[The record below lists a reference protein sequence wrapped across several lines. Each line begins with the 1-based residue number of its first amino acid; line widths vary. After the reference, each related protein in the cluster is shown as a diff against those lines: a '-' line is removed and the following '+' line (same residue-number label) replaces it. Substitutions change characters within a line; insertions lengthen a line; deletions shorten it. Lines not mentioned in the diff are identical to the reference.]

1 MTKDNKVITNNDVI
15 PSLAWHMRCSFETE
29 VNSVIPFRK
38 FDNEEVKSIVQT
50 YLKERIKELKEY
62 NK

>member
-1 MTKDNKVITNNDVI
+1 MANNDII
-15 PSLAWHMRCSFETE
+15 PSIAWHMRCSFETE
-29 VNSVIPFRK
+29 VNSVIPNRK
-38 FDNEEVKSIVQT
+38 FDDEEVKAIVHN